1 MIAGVAGGI
10 AEYFDIDPVI
20 VRAIF
25 IISFFGAG
33 ASVLAYIILW
43 IIVPD
48 ESRLIRP
55 AFTDS
60 NEATEVPQYN
70 QVRYKKKESGS
81 YIFGIVLMTLG
92 VILLLENI
100 SDIDVFGNLWPL
112 TLVVVGLYLLLR
124 NKKEDNKLK
133 EAE

>member
-48 ESRLIRP
+48 ESRLVRP
-55 AFTDS
+55 AFNGT
-60 NEATEVPQYN
+60 NQEPEAPQYVHS
-70 QVRYKKKESGS
+70 QYKKKESGS
-81 YIFGIVLMTLG
+81 YIFGIVLIILG
-92 VILLLENI
+92 FIFLLENI
-100 SDIDVFGNLWPL
+100 SEIDVFGNFWPL
-112 TLVVVGLYLLLR
+112 TLVVVGIYLLFK
-124 NKKEDNKLK
+124 NKKDDKTLK